1 MGGNPPFG
9 SGPGRIKGD
18 MLDDTVPFRTNGA
31 EDDGPGEVVDV
42 GVGGAAFE
50 LV

>member
-1 MGGNPPFG
+1 MVG
-9 SGPGRIKGD
+9 
-18 MLDDTVPFRTNGA
+18 DTVPFRPNDVD
-31 EDDGPGEVVDV
+31 DDGPGEVVDV